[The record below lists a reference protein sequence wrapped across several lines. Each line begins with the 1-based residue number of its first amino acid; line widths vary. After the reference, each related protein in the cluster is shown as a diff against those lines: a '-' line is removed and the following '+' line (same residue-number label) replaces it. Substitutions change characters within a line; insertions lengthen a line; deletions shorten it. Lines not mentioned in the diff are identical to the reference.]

1 MNDWKKRL
9 QFLQYPALILLIGF
23 MLVLI
28 PSSGEKKVAGAEKAY
43 TLEEVLS
50 ATEGVGRVCVLLS
63 EHGAVI
69 VCDGAESAGVR
80 LDIFRA
86 VGTYTG
92 FGSDRITVLRM
103 THH

>member
-9 QFLQYPALILLIGF
+9 RNLQFPALILLIGL

-28 PSSGEKKVAGAEKAY
+28 PSAGENKETGEGEGY
-43 TLEEVLS
+43 TLEELLG
-50 ATEGVGRVCVLLS
+50 AAEGVGRVRVLLS

-69 VCDGAESAGVR
+69 VCDGAENAGVR
-80 LDIFRA
+80 LDILRA
-86 VGTYTG
+86 VGSYTG
-92 FGSDRITVLRM
+92 FGSDRITVLKM